1 MTPTQAPTQAPSETL
16 AQTPSQTLSDR
27 IAPRLLQGRLAFI
40 TGAGQGNGRM
50 LAQGLS
56 HAGAR
61 VIITDL
67 NAGGLDETAALVRE
81 AGGEAHAFTLDVTQP
96 EACHALAAQVRRDIG
111 CTDIL
116 INNAGIIIREG
127 MLSQHAASNWHR
139 TLDVNLN
146 GTFNVTHALLPA
158 ITESKGNI
166 INIASIAAYAGQGA
180 SLGYSPSK
188 GAIKMFTQSLAQE
201 LAPLGVRVNALAP
214 GVIETP
220 MTAPTRD
227 NPERLRTFM
236 NRIPLGRLGQTVD
249 LVGPVIFLASD
260 MSRYVTGITLPVDGG
275 FLAV

>member
-1 MTPTQAPTQAPSETL
+1 MALNDS
-16 AQTPSQTLSDR
+16 

-50 LAQGLS
+50 LALGLA

-61 VIITDL
+61 VIVSDM
-67 NAGGLDETAALVRE
+67 NAATVEETARQVKQ
-81 AGGEAHAFTLDVTQP
+81 AGGEAFSFALDVTVP
-96 EACHALAAQVRRDIG
+96 EACHALATQVRQQIG
-111 CTDIL
+111 CVDL
-116 INNAGIIIREG
+116 LVNNAGIILREG
-127 MLSQHAASNWHR
+127 MLSPNAASNWR
-139 TLDVNLN
+139 KTLDVNLN

-158 ITESKGNI
+158 IKESKGTI

-220 MTAPTRD
+220 MTAVTRE
-227 NPERLRTFM
+227 NPERLKTFM
-236 NRIPLGRLGQTVD
+236 NRIPLGRLGQTED

-260 MSRYVTGITLPVDGG
+260 MSRYVTGITLAVDGG